1 MSSGETV
8 GKRRCSRFVVAIIAV
23 LLGMALGFSA
33 QAAPGVQT
41 AFAAPVSQAAPNT
54 QTAFATT
61 EGASIETLQQGGIE
75 LQADMERTVWC
86 SRSGSKY
93 HYSSTCSGM
102 KNPIAMTLRQAVDSG
117 KQPCSKCVHESPT
130 PDPAP
135 NPSPDPT
142 PTPTPDPQPQYRGF
156 VDVPADSWY
165 VESGVFD
172 YALDHGLMK
181 GYSDGSSRFGPDD
194 SITRAMA
201 VTVLWRMAGEPACEA
216 PDFDDADYSE
226 ESWYK
231 DAVRWARA
239 SEVVKGYEGT
249 NYFGPNDPVTREQ
262 LAVMVARFAST
273 ISHIDTSSTGA
284 ALAAKPDAA
293 SVSDWARDAVAWSVD
308 QGILGGASIIDPQ
321 GTATRCQGCK
331 MLSIAHKIIGNQG
344 ASHGEARVHFIDVGQ
359 GDSEFIEL
367 PNGKTMLIDAGTTES
382 GEKVAS
388 YIAGLG
394 YSRIDYVIATHP
406 HEDHIGGMARVL
418 RSFDIGEIWMPRAT
432 SNTATFEGL
441 LDVIAEKGILVHAA
455 EEGKIICSD
464 EGFSAT
470 ILSPFETSYS
480 DLNDWSVIL
489 ELDVGVKSFLFTGDA
504 SSSVIGKACG
514 HHVDVL
520 KVGHHGSRTS
530 TTQQLAE
537 TLSPDWA
544 VISVGAGNS
553 YGHPSEEVLSALS
566 GVAHLLRTDL
576 DGTVTLSCDGE
587 TIRRAA

>member
-8 GKRRCSRFVVAIIAV
+8 GKRRCPRLVVAIIAV

-41 AFAAPVSQAAPNT
+41 AFAAPVSQAAPNA

-102 KNPIAMTLRQAVDSG
+102 KNPIAMTLQQAVDSG
-117 KQPCSKCVHESPT
+117 RQPCSKCVHESPT

-135 NPSPDPT
+135 NPGPDPT

-181 GYSDGSSRFGPDD
+181 GYSDGSNRFGPDD

-239 SEVVKGYEGT
+239 TEVVKGYEGT
-249 NYFGPNDPVTREQ
+249 NFFGPNDPVTREQ

-273 ISHIDTSSTGA
+273 VSHIDTSSTGA

-321 GTATRCQGCK
+321 GPPLAAKGARCSPSRTRSSAIKARAMGK
-331 MLSIAHKIIGNQG
+331 P
-344 ASHGEARVHFIDVGQ
+344 AST
-359 GDSEFIEL
+359 SS
-367 PNGKTMLIDAGTTES
+367 T
-382 GEKVAS
+382 
-388 YIAGLG
+388 LG
-394 YSRIDYVIATHP
+394 
-406 HEDHIGGMARVL
+406 
-418 RSFDIGEIWMPRAT
+418 RAT
-432 SNTATFEGL
+432 
-441 LDVIAEKGILVHAA
+441 
-455 EEGKIICSD
+455 
-464 EGFSAT
+464 
-470 ILSPFETSYS
+470 
-480 DLNDWSVIL
+480 
-489 ELDVGVKSFLFTGDA
+489 A
-504 SSSVIGKACG
+504 SSSSC
-514 HHVDVL
+514 
-520 KVGHHGSRTS
+520 RT
-530 TTQQLAE
+530 A
-537 TLSPDWA
+537 
-544 VISVGAGNS
+544 
-553 YGHPSEEVLSALS
+553 
-566 GVAHLLRTDL
+566 
-576 DGTVTLSCDGE
+576 
-587 TIRRAA
+587 RRCS

>member
-1 MSSGETV
+1 MNSGESV
-8 GKRRCSRFVVAIIAV
+8 GKRRCSRFAVAIIAV

-33 QAAPGVQT
+33 QAALDVRS
-41 AFAAPVSQAAPNT
+41 AFAAPVSQAAPNM
-54 QTAFATT
+54 QTAFAA

-142 PTPTPDPQPQYRGF
+142 PTPSPDPQPQYRWF

-194 SITRAMA
+194 S
-201 VTVLWRMAGEPACEA
+201 
-216 PDFDDADYSE
+216 
-226 ESWYK
+226 
-231 DAVRWARA
+231 

-249 NYFGPNDPVTREQ
+249 NCFGPNDPVTREQ

-273 ISHIDTSSTGA
+273 VSHIDTSSTGA

-331 MLSIAHKIIGNQG
+331 MLSVAHKTIGNQG

-394 YSRIDYVIATHP
+394 YSHIDYVIATHP

-441 LDVIAEKGILVHAA
+441 LDVIAEKGIPVHAA

-489 ELDVGVKSFLFTGDA
+489 ELDVGARSFLFTGDA

>member
-1 MSSGETV
+1 MGSVESA
-8 GKRRCSRFVVAIIAV
+8 GKRRCSRIVVAVIAI
-23 LLGMALGFSA
+23 LLGMALGVSA
-33 QAAPGVQT
+33 QAASGAQT
-41 AFAAPVSQAAPNT
+41 ALAAAEGLSSQEP
-54 QTAFATT
+54 
-61 EGASIETLQQGGIE
+61 LQQAGIE
-75 LQADMERTVWC
+75 LQVDMEKTVWC

-102 KNPIAMTLRQAVDSG
+102 KNPIAMTLQQAVDSG

-135 NPSPDPT
+135 NPNPDQEPH
-142 PTPTPDPQPQYRGF
+142 YCGF
-156 VDVPADSWY
+156 VDVLADSWY

-181 GYSDGSSRFGPDD
+181 GYSDGSNRFGPDD

-216 PDFDDADYSE
+216 SDFDDVDYSE
-226 ESWYK
+226 DSWYK
-231 DAVRWARA
+231 DAVRWAR
-239 SEVVKGYEGT
+239 STEVVKGYEGT

-262 LAVMVARFAST
+262 LAVMIARFASS
-273 ISHIDTSSTGA
+273 ISHIDTSSTGE

-293 SVSDWARDAVAWSVD
+293 SVSDWAHNAVAWSVD

-321 GTATRCQGCK
+321 GTSTRCQGCK
-331 MLSIAHKIIGNQG
+331 MFSIAHKLVGNQG
-344 ASHGEARVHFIDVGQ
+344 GSDLGARVHFIDVGQ

-367 PNGKTMLIDAGTTES
+367 PNGKTMLIDAGPTES
-382 GEKVAS
+382 GGKVAS

-406 HEDHIGGMARVL
+406 HEDHIGGMTRVL
-418 RSFDIGEIWMPRAT
+418 ESFDIGEIWMPRAT

-441 LDVIAEKGILVHAA
+441 LDVIAEKGVPVHAA

-464 EGFSAT
+464 EGFSAM
-470 ILSPFETSYS
+470 ILSPSEASYS

-489 ELDVGVKSFLFTGDA
+489 ELDVGARSFLFTGDA
-504 SSSVIGKACG
+504 SSSVIGKACD

-520 KVGHHGSRTS
+520 KVGHHGSKTS

-537 TLSPDWA
+537 VLSPDWA

-553 YGHPSEEVLSALS
+553 YGHPSEEILSALS

>member
-1 MSSGETV
+1 MSSGESV
-8 GKRRCSRFVVAIIAV
+8 GKRRCPRFVVAIIAV
-23 LLGMALGFSA
+23 LLGMALGLSA
-33 QAAPGVQT
+33 QAVPGVQP
-41 AFAAPVSQAAPNT
+41 AFAAPASQAAPNT

-61 EGASIETLQQGGIE
+61 EGASQETLQQGGIE
-75 LQADMERTVWC
+75 LQADMSRTVWC

-102 KNPIAMTLRQAVDSG
+102 KNPIAMTLQQAVDSG

-181 GYSDGSSRFGPDD
+181 GYSDGSNRFGPDD

-216 PDFDDADYSE
+216 ADFDDADYSE
-226 ESWYK
+226 DSWYK

-249 NYFGPNDPVTREQ
+249 NFFGPNDPVTREQ

-273 ISHIDTSSTGA
+273 ISHIDTLSTGA
-284 ALAAKPDAA
+284 ALAAKPDAS
-293 SVSDWARDAVAWSVD
+293 SVSDWAYDAVAWSVD

-382 GEKVAS
+382 GEKVAN

-394 YSRIDYVIATHP
+394 YSRIDYIVATHP

-441 LDVIAEKGILVHAA
+441 LDVIAEKGIPVHTA
-455 EEGKIICSD
+455 EEGKVICSD
-464 EGFSAT
+464 EGFSAI
-470 ILSPFETSYS
+470 ILSPSETSYS

-489 ELDVGVKSFLFTGDA
+489 ELDVGARSFLFTGDA
-504 SSSVIGKACG
+504 SSGVIGKACS

-530 TTQQLAE
+530 TTPQLVEA
-537 TLSPDWA
+537 LSPDWA

>member
-1 MSSGETV
+1 MSSGESV
-8 GKRRCSRFVVAIIAV
+8 GKRRCPRFVVAIIAA
-23 LLGMALGFSA
+23 LLGMALGVSA

-41 AFAAPVSQAAPNT
+41 AFAAPPSQATPTA
-54 QTAFATT
+54 QTAFAA
-61 EGASIETLQQGGIE
+61 EGASQENLQQGGIE
-75 LQADMERTVWC
+75 LQTDMSRTVWC

-93 HYSSTCSGM
+93 HYISTCSGM
-102 KNPIAMTLRQAVDSG
+102 KNPIAMTLQQAVDSG
-117 KQPCSKCVHESPT
+117 RQPCSKCVHESPT

-181 GYSDGSSRFGPDD
+181 GYSDGSNRFGPDD

-216 PDFDDADYSE
+216 ADFDDADYSE
-226 ESWYK
+226 DSWYK
-231 DAVRWARA
+231 DAVRWAR
-239 SEVVKGYEGT
+239 SSGVVKGYEGT
-249 NYFGPNDPVTREQ
+249 NLFGPNDPVTREQ
-262 LAVMVARFAST
+262 LAVMVARFASA
-273 ISHIDTSSTGA
+273 ISHINTSSTGA

-293 SVSDWARDAVAWSVD
+293 SVSDWAHDAVAWSVD

-331 MLSIAHKIIGNQG
+331 MLSIAHKIIGNQD
-344 ASHGEARVHFIDVGQ
+344 ASHGEASVHFIDVGQ

-367 PNGKTMLIDAGTTES
+367 PNGKTMLIDAGPTES
-382 GEKVAS
+382 GGEVAS

-394 YSRIDYVIATHP
+394 YSRIDYIVATHP

-418 RSFDIGEIWMPRAT
+418 SSFDIGEIWMPRAT

-441 LDVIAEKGILVHAA
+441 LDVIAEKGIPVHAA
-455 EEGKIICSD
+455 EEGKIVCSD
-464 EGFSAT
+464 EGFLAM
-470 ILSPFETSYS
+470 ILSPSETSYS

-489 ELDVGVKSFLFTGDA
+489 ELDVGARSFLFTGDA
-504 SSSVIGKACG
+504 SSGVIGKACS

-530 TTQQLAE
+530 TTPQLAGV
-537 TLSPDWA
+537 LSPDWA
-544 VISVGAGNS
+544 VISVGTGNS
-553 YGHPSEEVLSALS
+553 YGHPSEEVLAALS
-566 GVAHLLRTDL
+566 GVVHLLRTDL